1 MMATEYS
8 ARAAWLRIAVVLLLP
23 LVLLLSVAWRDYV
36 SDNDSPRWSL
46 YALPEGADVF
56 DAQVALAL
64 YRVGRVVPQ
73 VTHGVGRG
81 FSDEDL
87 WLMAELPR
95 PPYPGALRFLSVE
108 PHLLQWV
115 DLYRVDWAGRP
126 VKVGSTGLAVPVAQR
141 VGTAGKSHFVLTDEP
156 SWTSTVMLRIRVE
169 PGVMAAA
176 SVSLESAGQRDEV
189 LWRDGLL
196 LGVLT
201 TAAVLMLIAVLA
213 LAATT
218 REREFMSWVMLAVS
232 GIFYLLVLNGMLA
245 QWLPPMSVRAQ
256 LWLNTLAAAAMVTTT
271 GLFTRDFFALGEV
284 HPSVQASL
292 TTLAW
297 APLPA
302 AVLVW
307 LLGLQPGFGVNVIIV
322 LMAIS
327 YAPLMLI
334 QLRRGHP
341 NAKRYGLIGQGLIYS
356 IGYYFAAAS
365 GWIPLG
371 ASSLY
376 IWQWVLLIGYLALL
390 GDLTWRTVRDRQASE
405 REREVLHGLLVEE
418 AEQLEQRVQER
429 TVALRAA
436 NAELMEAE
444 AHQRELLSLASY
456 EFRTPASK
464 IRSTLDALQDLN
476 ERVPPDVQE
485 RLDNLRTAS
494 DRLIF
499 LANKLITHDR
509 WRELSVKPQT
519 KPLWVRA
526 WMLELMRDYEAGP
539 PVTLTL
545 PHADAQITADPVLL
559 RIALQ
564 NLIDNA
570 LAHGSKGRGA
580 VQVSLKLL
588 SNTVELSVADDGP
601 GVPDADKG
609 KVFERFVSGRTSGQ
623 GHGLGLSIVASVV
636 RLHGGQVGVADAQP
650 HGARFWM
657 VLPRAKDAQR

>member
-1 MMATEYS
+1 MRTELS
-8 ARAAWLRIAVVLLLP
+8 PRAAWLRMVGVILLP
-23 LVLLLSVAWRDYV
+23 LLLLLSVAWRDHA
-36 SDNDSPRWSL
+36 SDPGTPRWSL
-46 YALPEGADVF
+46 YALPQGADVF

-64 YRVGRVVPQ
+64 YRLGRVEPQ
-73 VTHGVGRG
+73 MSHGVGRG
-81 FSDEDL
+81 FSSEDL

-95 PPYPGALRFLSVE
+95 APYPGALRFLSVE
-108 PHLLQWV
+108 PPLLQWV
-115 DLYRVDWAGRP
+115 DLYRVDSAGRP

-141 VGTAGKSHFVLTDEP
+141 VGTAGKSHFVLTDDP

-169 PGVMAAA
+169 PGGLAAA
-176 SVSLESAGQRDEV
+176 SVSLESASERDGV
-189 LWRDGLL
+189 LRRDGLL

-213 LAATT
+213 LAAST
-218 REREFMSWVMLAVS
+218 REREFLSWVMLAVC
-232 GIFYLLVLNGMLA
+232 GVFYLLVWNGMLA
-245 QWLPPMSVRAQ
+245 QWLPPMTVRAQ
-256 LWLNTLAAAAMVTTT
+256 LWFNAFAAAAMVSTS
-271 GLFTRDFFALGEV
+271 GFFIRDFFALSEV
-284 HPSVQASL
+284 HPLVKSVL

-297 APLPA
+297 SPLPA
-302 AVLVW
+302 SILVW
-307 LLGLQPGFGVNVIIV
+307 FLGLQPGFGVSVILF
-322 LMAIS
+322 LMAVS

-334 QLRRGHP
+334 QLWRGHP
-341 NAKRYGLIGQGLIYS
+341 NARRYGLIGQALIYS
-356 IGYYFAAAS
+356 LIYYYAAVT
-365 GWIPLG
+365 GWTPLG

-376 IWQWVLLIGYLALL
+376 VWQWVLLIGYLALL
-390 GDLTWRTVRDRQASE
+390 GNLTWRTVRDRQAGE

-436 NAELMEAE
+436 NAELLEAE

-456 EFRTPASK
+456 EFRTPAAK
-464 IRSTLDALQDLN
+464 IRSTLDALRDIN
-476 ERVPPDVQE
+476 EPVPPDLQE
-485 RLDNLRTAS
+485 RLDNLRIAS

-526 WMLELMRDYEAGP
+526 WVLELMRDYEAGP
-539 PVTLTL
+539 PVVTTL
-545 PHADAQITADPVLL
+545 PHADAQIVGDPVLL

-570 LAHGSKGRGA
+570 LAHGSKGQGA
-580 VQVSLKLL
+580 VQVTLKLQAN
-588 SNTVELSVADDGP
+588 SVELAVADDGP
-601 GVPDADKG
+601 GVPDSHKS
-609 KVFERFVSGRTSGQ
+609 KVFERFVSGRSSGQ

-636 RLHGGQVGVADAQP
+636 RLHGGQAGVDDAQP

-657 VLPRAKDAQR
+657 VLPRAKEAQR

>member
-1 MMATEYS
+1 MLTEANLRS
-8 ARAAWLRIAVVLLLP
+8 AWWRLAMVLLLP
-23 LVLLLSVAWRDYV
+23 MMLLLSVAWKDYI
-36 SDNDSPRWSL
+36 DDGEAPRWSL
-46 YALPEGADVF
+46 YALPKGADVF

-64 YRVGRVVPQ
+64 YRAGRVEPQ
-73 VTHGVGRG
+73 LTHGVGRG

-95 PPYPGALRFLSVE
+95 APYPGALRFLSVE
-108 PHLLQWV
+108 PTLLQWV

-126 VKVGSTGLAVPVAQR
+126 VKVGSTGLAVPIAQR
-141 VGTAGKSHFVLTDEP
+141 VGTAGKSHFVLTDDRT
-156 SWTSTVMLRIRVE
+156 WTSTVMLRIRVE

-176 SVSLESAGQRDEV
+176 AVRLESASQRDEM
-189 LWRDGLL
+189 LRREGLL

-218 REREFMSWVMLAVS
+218 REREFLNWVMLAVS
-232 GIFYLLVLNGMLA
+232 GIFYLLVLNGLLTH
-245 QWLPPMSVRAQ
+245 WLPPMTVRAQ
-256 LWLNTLAAAAMVTTT
+256 LWLNTMAAAAMVTTT
-271 GLFTRDFFALGEV
+271 GFFVRDFFALGEV
-284 HPSVQASL
+284 HPSVKPVLA
-292 TTLAW
+292 TLAW
-297 APLPA
+297 SPMPA
-302 AVLVW
+302 SILVW
-307 LLGLQPGFGVNVIIV
+307 LLGLQPSFGVNVIVV
-322 LMAIS
+322 LMAVS

-334 QLRRGHP
+334 QLHRGNP
-341 NAKRYGLIGQGLIYS
+341 NARRYGLIGQGLLYS
-356 IGYYFAAAS
+356 IAYYFAAVI

-405 REREVLHGLLVEE
+405 HEREQLHGLLMEE

-429 TVALRAA
+429 TLALRAA
-436 NAELMEAE
+436 NAELMGAE

-456 EFRTPASK
+456 EFRTPAAQ
-464 IRSTLDALQDLN
+464 IRSTLDALHELQ
-476 ERVPPDVQE
+476 EPVPPDVQE

-519 KPLWVRA
+519 KTLWVRA
-526 WMLELMRDYEAGP
+526 WVLELMRDYEAGP

-545 PHADAQITADPVLL
+545 PHADAPILADPVLL

-570 LAHGSKGRGA
+570 LAHGSKGKGA
-580 VQVSLKLL
+580 VQVNLKLQ
-588 SNTVELSVADDGP
+588 SNTVELSVTDDGP
-601 GVPDADKG
+601 GVPDDHKS
-609 KVFERFVSGRTSGQ
+609 KVFERFVSGRSSGQ

-636 RLHGGQVGVADAQP
+636 RLHGGQVGVEDAQP
-650 HGARFWM
+650 QGARFWI
-657 VLPRAKDAQR
+657 VLPRAKETLR

>member
-1 MMATEYS
+1 MPIERST
-8 ARAAWLRIAVVLLLP
+8 RAAWLRTALVLLLP
-23 LVLLLSVAWRDYV
+23 WVLLLAVAW
-36 SDNDSPRWSL
+36 SDTVNDPETPRWSL
-46 YALPEGADVF
+46 YALPKGADVF

-64 YRVGRVVPQ
+64 YRAGRVEPQ
-73 VTHGVGRG
+73 ITHGVGRG

-108 PHLLQWV
+108 PPLLQWV
-115 DLYRVDWAGRP
+115 DLYRVDRAGRP

-141 VGTAGKSHFVLTDEP
+141 VGTAGKSHFVLIDEP
-156 SWTSTVMLRIRVE
+156 NWTSTVMLRIRVE
-169 PGVMAAA
+169 PGVVAVA
-176 SVSLESAGQRDEV
+176 SVRLESANERDAV
-189 LWRDGLL
+189 LRRDGLL
-196 LGVLT
+196 VGVLT

-213 LAATT
+213 MAATT
-218 REREFMSWVMLAVS
+218 RERALSSWVMLAVF
-232 GIFYLLVLNGMLA
+232 GVFYLLVWNGMLA
-245 QWLPPMSVRAQ
+245 QWMPPMTVRAQ
-256 LWLNTLAAAAMVTTT
+256 LWLNAMAAAAMVTTT
-271 GLFTRDFFALGEV
+271 GFFARDFFALGQV
-284 HPSVQASL
+284 HRLASGIL

-302 AVLVW
+302 AILVW
-307 LLGLQPGFGVNVIIV
+307 LLGLQPGFGVNVILI
-322 LMAIS
+322 LMALCN
-327 YAPLMLI
+327 APLLLI
-334 QLRRGHP
+334 QLYRGQP
-341 NAKRYGLIGQGLIYS
+341 NAKRYGLIGLALIYS
-356 IGYYFAAAS
+356 ISYYFAAVTGLVPVS
-365 GWIPLG
+365 G
-371 ASSLY
+371 ASLY
-376 IWQWVLLIGYLALL
+376 VWQWVLLAGYLALL

-405 REREVLHGLLVEE
+405 REREQLHGLLVEE

-456 EFRTPASK
+456 EFRTPAAK
-464 IRSTLDALQDLN
+464 IRSTLDALHDLH
-476 ERVPPDVQE
+476 EPVPQDVQE

-539 PVTLTL
+539 PVSVTL
-545 PHADAQITADPVLL
+545 PHADAEIVADPVLL

-570 LAHGSKGRGA
+570 LAHGSKGAGA
-580 VQVSLKLL
+580 VQVGLKLL
-588 SNTVELSVADDGP
+588 SNTVEFSVADDGP
-601 GVPDADKG
+601 GVPDDHKS
-609 KVFERFVSGRTSGQ
+609 KVFERFVSGRSSGQ

-636 RLHGGQVGVADAQP
+636 RLHGGQVGVDDAQP

-657 VLPRAKDAQR
+657 ALPRARDTQR

>member
-1 MMATEYS
+1 MPIERS
-8 ARAAWLRIAVVLLLP
+8 APAAWLRTVVVVVLP
-23 LVLLLSVAWRDYV
+23 LVLLLLVMWGDAA
-36 SDNDSPRWSL
+36 SDPDTPTWSL
-46 YALPEGADVF
+46 YALPKGADVF
-56 DAQVALAL
+56 DAQVALSL
-64 YRVGRVVPQ
+64 YRAGRVEPQ
-73 VTHGVGRG
+73 ITHGVGRG

-95 PPYPGALRFLSVE
+95 TPYPGALRFLSVE
-108 PHLLQWV
+108 PPLLQWV
-115 DLYRVDWAGRP
+115 DLYRVDRAGRP

-156 SWTSTVMLRIRVE
+156 QWTSAVMLRIRVE

-176 SVSLESAGQRDEV
+176 SVRLESANERDAV
-189 LWRDGLL
+189 LRRDGLL
-196 LGVLT
+196 VGVLT

-213 LAATT
+213 MAATT
-218 REREFMSWVMLAVS
+218 RERALSSWVMLAVC
-232 GIFYLLVLNGMLA
+232 GVFYLLAWNGMLA
-245 QWLPPMSVRAQ
+245 PWLPPMSVRAQ
-256 LWLNTLAAAAMVTTT
+256 LWLNALAAAAMVTTT
-271 GLFTRDFFALGEV
+271 GFFARDFFALGQV
-284 HPSVQASL
+284 HRLAPSILS
-292 TTLAW
+292 TLAW

-307 LLGLQPGFGVNVIIV
+307 FLGLQPGFGVNAILL
-322 LMAIS
+322 LMAMS
-327 YAPLMLI
+327 FAPLLVI
-334 QLRRGHP
+334 QLYRGHP
-341 NAKRYGLIGQGLIYS
+341 NANRYGVVALGLVYS
-356 IGYYFAAAS
+356 VAYYFAAGT
-365 GWIPLG
+365 GWVPLG
-371 ASSLY
+371 PSSLY
-376 IWQWVLLIGYLALL
+376 LWQWVLLVGYLALL
-390 GDLTWRTVRDRQASE
+390 GDLTWRTVRDRRSSE
-405 REREVLHGLLVEE
+405 REREQLHGLLVEE

-456 EFRTPASK
+456 EFRTPAAK
-464 IRSTLDALQDLN
+464 IRSTLDALGDL
-476 ERVPPDVQE
+476 RAPMPADVQE

-519 KPLWVRA
+519 RPLWVRA

-539 PVTLTL
+539 PVSVTL
-545 PHADAQITADPVLL
+545 PHADAEIVADPVLL

-570 LAHGSKGRGA
+570 LAHGSKGAGA

-588 SNTVELSVADDGP
+588 SNTVEFSVADDGP
-601 GVPDADKG
+601 GVPDDHKT
-609 KVFERFVSGRTSGQ
+609 KVFERFVSGRSSGQ

-636 RLHGGQVGVADAQP
+636 RLHGGQVGVDDAQP

-657 VLPRAKDAQR
+657 ALPRAKDAQR